1 MAYSHFQNGFT
12 NGVTIRGLPLQQVQ
26 PGQVFYVNNS
36 SVLAS
41 GGIAGSNGNKGSYQ
55 QPFSTLA
62 YASSRCVAGRGDTIF
77 IMPGHAETISSAT
90 ALALSISG
98 VAILGLG
105 VGTLR
110 PTFTL
115 DTATTTTIPVSANG
129 ITISN
134 CIFTANFADI
144 VSVFTLTTAKNFCL
158 DNCSFK
164 ATATNMN
171 FLNIVDTDATSNNA
185 DGLTIINSRWVEPDL
200 ATLGLVKMDGSNIN
214 VVIENNDINVGV
226 NNNVA
231 TIMAIAT
238 GKVVTGA
245 TRIVS
250 NRVYRLNTDTATGG
264 LLVTTDG
271 STNAGIIALNQCQ
284 HADTAAEIL
293 VTASSGFA
301 FFDNKAS
308 GVAGASGY
316 LLPAADS

>member
-1 MAYSHFQNGFT
+1 MAYSHFQNGFA

-26 PGQVFYVNNS
+26 PGEVFYVSNS
-36 SVLAS
+36 TAIAK

-55 QPFSTLA
+55 QPFATLD
-62 YASSRCVAGRGDTIF
+62 YAVGRCTAGRGDI
-77 IMPGHAETISSAT
+77 ILVMPGHAETISTAT
-90 ALALSISG
+90 ALALDVAG
-98 VAILGLG
+98 VAIIGLG
-105 VGTLR
+105 VGTSR

-129 ITISN
+129 ITIAN

-144 VSVFTLTTAKNFCL
+144 VSCFTLTTAKNFCL
-158 DNCSFK
+158 DGCSIK
-164 ATATNMN
+164 ATATDMN
-171 FLNIVDTDATSNNA
+171 FLNVVDTDATSNNC

-226 NNNVA
+226 NNNKA
-231 TIMAIAT
+231 TIMAIAA

-245 TRIVS
+245 TRVVN

-264 LLVTTDG
+264 LLITTDG
-271 STNAGIIALNQCQ
+271 STNSGIIALNQCQ